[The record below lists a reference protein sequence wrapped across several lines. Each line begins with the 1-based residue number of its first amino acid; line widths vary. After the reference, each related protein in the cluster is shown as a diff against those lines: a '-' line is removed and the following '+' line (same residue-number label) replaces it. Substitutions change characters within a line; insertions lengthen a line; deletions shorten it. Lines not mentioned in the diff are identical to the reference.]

1 MSLADILEH
10 VEPLAVTGRVAQA
23 VGLVIEGTGTAS
35 TVGDLCEIS
44 REDGR
49 GTIPAEVVGFRG
61 DRVLLM
67 PLGDMQGIGSS
78 SRITPTGRASTV
90 TVGPSLL
97 GRVLN
102 GLGEPLDGKGPIEAE
117 QRYPLHA
124 APPNPL
130 SRRRI
135 TAPLD
140 LGVRAINACLTCGRG
155 QKVGIFA
162 GSGVGKSVLLGMIS
176 RYTQA
181 DVNVIALIGER
192 GREVNEFLERDLG
205 AEALKRSV
213 VVVATSDQAPLVR
226 LRAALVATSI
236 AEYFRDRGK
245 QVLLLMDSL
254 TRLAYSQRE
263 VGLAIG
269 EPPTTKGY
277 TPSVFAMLP
286 KLLERVGTGAGDGA
300 ITGLYTVLV
309 DGDDLTDPIADTVRS
324 ILDGHIVLSR
334 KLAAQNHFPAIDVL
348 QSTSR
353 VMRDIVSREH
363 DTAARQLIELIARYR
378 QSEDLILLGAYK
390 PGMNAVLDRAVRA
403 QDRIN
408 AFLRQAVEEPSGFQL
423 SQQQLLNVVAQAT

>member
-1 MSLADILEH
+1 MSLSDLLDQI
-10 VEPLAVTGRVAQA
+10 EPLDITGRVAQA
-23 VGLVIEGTGTAS
+23 VGLVIEGTGARS
-35 TVGDLCEIS
+35 TVGDICHIT
-44 REDGR
+44 REDGK
-49 GTIPAEVVGFRG
+49 GVIPAEVVGFRG

-67 PLGDMQGIGSS
+67 PLGEMQGIGPS
-78 SRITPTGRASTV
+78 SRIAMTGQAAGLA
-90 TVGPSLL
+90 VGPALL

-102 GLGEPLDGKGPIEAE
+102 GLGEPLDGKGPLTA
-117 QRYPLHA
+117 QAHYPLRTS
-124 APPNPL
+124 PPNPL
-130 SRRRI
+130 SRNRI
-135 TAPLD
+135 TTPLD
-140 LGVRAINACLTCGRG
+140 LGVRAINGFLTCGRG

-205 AEALKRSV
+205 PEALKRSV
-213 VVVATSDQAPLVR
+213 VIVATSDQPPMVR
-226 LRAALVATSI
+226 LRASLVATSI
-236 AEYFRDRGK
+236 AEYFRDQGRH
-245 QVLLLMDSL
+245 VLLMMDSL

-286 KLLERVGTGAGDGA
+286 KLLERVGTGPGVGT

-309 DGDDLTDPIADTVRS
+309 DGDDLSDPIADTVRS

-334 KLAAQNHFPAIDVL
+334 ALAAQNHFPAIDLL

-353 VMRDIVSREH
+353 VMRDIVTREH
-363 DTAARQLIELIARYR
+363 EAAARHTIELLARYR

-390 PGMNAVLDRAVRA
+390 QGMNAALDRAVRG
-403 QDRIN
+403 QDAIN
-408 AFLRQAVEEPSGFQL
+408 GFLRQAVEQPAEFASSRQGL
-423 SQQQLLNVVAQAT
+423 LTLAQQT